1 MSLEHEEL
9 LMDKISAHADDES
22 KLTPEEKNLKKLM
35 DSKQKVMV
43 DQSRSFM
50 ETLFS
55 DNSTLPVKIKN
66 VQVTNAENFRDSFL
80 LHQLQPLLSKDLYT
94 LADFFSNLDVVHRSL
109 VKHDILE
116 NCVISLHQLPKN
128 MWTNSSPA
136 TVDMVPV
143 FNILPQKR
151 FYAKTGTNIG
161 NGEGD
166 GYIQFQLKNLFGGAE
181 SLVFDA
187 VTGTKT
193 PSSYLLNYSQP
204 VFDDANYL
212 LDTQVY
218 VNTRKI
224 DWIQSSVTTRGF
236 TTKVSTRYDSNLNY
250 SAAFETCWRSLQ
262 NHNSRSME
270 VMSHLKDTFKS
281 SLIFNMIYDTRDN
294 HVLPTVGNFFKFGFE
309 QSGLFSFNNIKFSKL
324 IWESQSALKLNSN
337 HSLVFSNKAGLLF
350 GTGSSGSN
358 ILDRFHIGG
367 PNDVR
372 SFRVSGLGPVDNGSA
387 LGGNYFL
394 NGGVSLVSQI
404 PWAPKD
410 TNFKFHNFFNFGK
423 ILPALGQPSFKS
435 LVSELTGTYSS
446 SIGTGILYNHPMARF
461 ELNFVLP
468 ITAHANEYVRKGIQY
483 GVGVSFL

>member
-1 MSLEHEEL
+1 
-9 LMDKISAHADDES
+9 MDRLSAHADDES
-22 KLTPEEKNLKKLM
+22 KLTPEEKSLKRLM
-35 DSKQKVMV
+35 ESKQQVMV
-43 DQSRSFM
+43 EQSRSFM
-50 ETLFS
+50 ESMFS
-55 DNSTLPVKIKN
+55 DNSTIPVKIKN
-66 VQVTNAENFRDSFL
+66 VQVTNAGHFRDSFL
-80 LHQLQPLLSKDLYT
+80 LHQLQPLLSKDLLT
-94 LADFFSNLDVVHRSL
+94 LAEFFSGLDAVHRSL

-116 NCVISLHQLPKN
+116 NCLISLHQLPKN
-128 MWTNSSPA
+128 MWTKSSPA
-136 TVDMVPV
+136 TIDMVPV

-166 GYIQFQLKNLFGGAE
+166 GYIQFQLKNMFGGAE
-181 SLVFDA
+181 NLVFDA

-204 VFDDANYL
+204 VYNDAEYL
-212 LDTQVY
+212 LDTQLY
-218 VNTRKI
+218 INTRKL

-236 TTKVSTRYDSNLNY
+236 TTKVSTRYDSALNY

-270 VMSHLKDTFKS
+270 VMSQLKDTFKS
-281 SLIFNMIYDTRDN
+281 SLLFNIIYDTRD
-294 HVLPTVGNFFKFGFE
+294 HHILPTAGSFFKFGYE
-309 QSGLFSFNNIKFSKL
+309 HSGLFSFNNVKFSKM
-324 IWESQSALKLNSN
+324 ICEFQNAFKINTN
-337 HSLVFSNKAGLLF
+337 HSLVFSNKVGLLF
-350 GTGSSGSN
+350 GTRGSYSN

-372 SFRVSGLGPVDNGSA
+372 SFQLNGLGPVDNGSS
-387 LGGNYFL
+387 LGGDCFL

-410 TNFKFHNFFNFGK
+410 TNFKLHNFFNFGK
-423 ILPALGQPSFKS
+423 ILPQSASKNWKS
-435 LVSELTGTYSS
+435 VVSGLTESYSTS
-446 SIGTGILYNHPMARF
+446 LGTGILYNHPMARF
-461 ELNFVLP
+461 ELNFVMP